1 MNAITITLHYH
12 RQSDATASKIKLML
26 VELLV
31 ENFAVADRVRV
42 RLHAGLNV
50 LSGETGSGK
59 SLIVDSLGLLFGGRA
74 SAEVIRSGA
83 DRARITGIFEAVHS
97 KELLALL
104 EAAGLEMEDGE
115 LLVEREILSSGKSR
129 AFVGS
134 RPVSAGLLKEL
145 QPFLGDIHGQ
155 HDQQRLFSPAE
166 QRAMVDEFSKNEAL
180 LDKVSALWSQLRSAE
195 TELRQLEEREQE
207 MLRQRDVWSFQ
218 KQEIEA
224 AHLKPGEDTAL
235 EQELRVLANIV
246 KLKEQA
252 GCAFEALQEGPES
265 AISTLGVAIKRL
277 AELRRI
283 DESLDSVL
291 DTIKSASVQMDDAA
305 RELGRYV
312 DRLEADPGR
321 LQVVESRLAEI
332 DKLRRKYGHTV
343 EDILAFFAQVSKD
356 LAIVERADERRD
368 ELAKLVAKLRAD
380 YQAVATELTTKR
392 RKAVDKL
399 ATKVIHELKD
409 LNMERSRF
417 VITVETAEWGA
428 SGMDDIRFLIST
440 NLGEEP
446 RPLEKVASGGELS
459 RLALALKVSLA
470 SKGGRTIVFDEV
482 DAGIGGSAAEQV
494 GKKLKALADKNQLL
508 CVTHLAQIAAF
519 GDHHYSVSKQETNGR
534 THSVV
539 EELEGEARV
548 KEVARMIGG
557 QRLTGEALRYA
568 GQLIEMGAA
577 LTTNSL

>member
-1 MNAITITLHYH
+1 
-12 RQSDATASKIKLML
+12 ML

-74 SAEVIRSGA
+74 SAEVVRSGA
-83 DRARITGIFEAVHS
+83 ERARIAGIFEAVRTA
-97 KELLALL
+97 ELVTLL
-104 EAAGLEMEDGE
+104 EGAGLEMEDGE

-134 RPVSAGLLKEL
+134 RAVSAGFLKEL

-155 HDQQRLFSPAE
+155 HDQQRLFSAVE
-166 QRAMVDEFSKNEAL
+166 QRAMLDEFAGNEAVL
-180 LDKVSALWSQLRSAE
+180 EKVGALWNSLRAAE
-195 TELRQLEEREQE
+195 GELRQLEEREQE

-224 AHLKPGEDTAL
+224 ADLKPGEDVSL
-235 EQELRVLANIV
+235 DQELRVLANVV

-252 GCAFEALQEGPES
+252 GGAFEALQEGRES
-265 AISTLGVAIKRL
+265 AMSVLKVAIKRIVD
-277 AELRRI
+277 LRRI
-283 DESLDSVL
+283 DESLDGVL
-291 DTIKSASVQMDDAA
+291 ETLRSAEVSIDDAT
-305 RELGRYV
+305 RELGRYLGK
-312 DRLEADPGR
+312 LEADPGR
-321 LQVVESRLAEI
+321 LQFVEGRIGEV

-343 EDILAFFAQVSKD
+343 EEILAFYDQVCAD
-356 LAIVERADERRD
+356 LSLVEGADERRD
-368 ELAKLVAKLRAD
+368 YLKKQVAKLRDEYQKAAAD
-380 YQAVATELTTKR
+380 LTAKR
-392 RKAVDKL
+392 KKAAGKL
-399 ATKVIHELKD
+399 DQKVEGELKD

-417 VITVETAEWGA
+417 VIAVQEAEWSVA
-428 SGMDDIRFLIST
+428 GMDDVRFLIST

-446 RPLEKVASGGELS
+446 KPLEKVASGGELS

-470 SKGGRTIVFDEV
+470 AKGGRTMVFDEV

-494 GKKLKALADKNQLL
+494 GKKLKMLAEKNQLL

-519 GDHHYSVSKQETNGR
+519 GDHHYSVSKKELKGR

-539 EELEGEARV
+539 EELDGEARV

-557 QRLTGEALRYA
+557 QRLTDEAVRYA
-568 GQLIEMGAA
+568 QQLIEMGTA
-577 LTTNSL
+577 

>member
-1 MNAITITLHYH
+1 
-12 RQSDATASKIKLML
+12 ML
-26 VELLV
+26 LELLV

-74 SAEVIRSGA
+74 SAEVVRSGA
-83 DRARITGIFEAVHS
+83 ERARIAGIFEAVRTP
-97 KELLALL
+97 ELVTLL
-104 EAAGLEMEDGE
+104 EGAGLEMEDGE

-134 RPVSAGLLKEL
+134 RAVSAGFLKEL

-155 HDQQRLFSPAE
+155 HDQQRLFSAVE
-166 QRAMVDEFSKNEAL
+166 QRAMLDEFAGNEAVL
-180 LDKVSALWSQLRSAE
+180 EKVGGLWNALRAAE
-195 TELRQLEEREQE
+195 GELRQLEEREQE

-224 AHLKPGEDTAL
+224 ADLKPGEDVSL
-235 EQELRVLANIV
+235 DQELRVLANVV

-252 GCAFEALQEGPES
+252 GGAFEALQEGPES
-265 AISTLGVAIKRL
+265 AISVLKVAIKRIV
-277 AELRRI
+277 ELRRI
-283 DESLDSVL
+283 DESLDGVL
-291 DTIKSASVQMDDAA
+291 DSLRSAEVSIDDATSDLS
-305 RELGRYV
+305 RYLGK
-312 DRLEADPGR
+312 LEADPGR
-321 LQVVESRLAEI
+321 LQFVETRIGEV

-343 EDILAFFAQVSKD
+343 EDILVFYDKVCAD
-356 LAIVERADERRD
+356 LSLVEGADERRD
-368 ELAKLVAKLRAD
+368 YLKKQVEKLRDEYQKAAAD
-380 YQAVATELTTKR
+380 LTAR
-392 RKAVDKL
+392 RKKAAGKL
-399 ATKVIHELKD
+399 DQKVESELKD

-417 VITVETAEWGA
+417 VIAVQEAEWSVAGT
-428 SGMDDIRFLIST
+428 DDVRFLIST

-446 RPLEKVASGGELS
+446 KPLEKVASGGELS

-470 SKGGRTIVFDEV
+470 AKGGRTMVFDEV

-494 GKKLKALADKNQLL
+494 GKKLKMLAGKNQLL

-519 GDHHYSVSKQETNGR
+519 GDHHYSVSKKELKGR

-539 EELEGEARV
+539 EELDGAARV

-557 QRLTGEALRYA
+557 QRLTDEAVRYA
-568 GQLIEMGAA
+568 EQLIEMGAA
-577 LTTNSL
+577 V

>member
-1 MNAITITLHYH
+1 
-12 RQSDATASKIKLML
+12 ML

-74 SAEVIRSGA
+74 SAEVVRSGA
-83 DRARITGIFEAVHS
+83 ERARIAGIFEAVRTH
-97 KELLALL
+97 ELTALL
-104 EAAGLEMEDGE
+104 EGAGLEMEDGE

-134 RPVSAGLLKEL
+134 RAVSAGFLKEL

-155 HDQQRLFSPAE
+155 HDQQRLFSAVE
-166 QRAMVDEFSKNEAL
+166 QRAMLDEFAGNEAAL
-180 LDKVSALWSQLRSAE
+180 EKVGGLWNALRASE
-195 TELRQLEEREQE
+195 GELRQLEEREQE

-224 AHLKPGEDTAL
+224 ADLKPGEDASL
-235 EQELRVLANIV
+235 DQELRVLANVV

-252 GCAFEALQEGPES
+252 GGAFEALQEGPES
-265 AISTLGVAIKRL
+265 AMSVLAMAIKRIV
-277 AELRRI
+277 ELRRI
-283 DESLDSVL
+283 DESLDGLL
-291 DTIKSASVQMDDAA
+291 DTLKSAEVSLDDAS
-305 RELGRYV
+305 RELGTYLS
-312 DRLEADPGR
+312 RLEADPGR
-321 LQVVESRLAEI
+321 LKFVEGRIGEV

-343 EDILAFFAQVSKD
+343 EDILAFYDKVSAD
-356 LAIVERADERRD
+356 LSLVEGADERRD
-368 ELAKLVAKLRAD
+368 YLKKQVEKLRDD
-380 YQAVATELTTKR
+380 YQKAAADLTAKR
-392 RKAVDKL
+392 KKAAGKL
-399 ATKVIHELKD
+399 DQRVESELKD

-417 VITVETAEWGA
+417 VIAVQAADWSVA
-428 SGMDDIRFLIST
+428 GMDEVRFLIST

-446 RPLEKVASGGELS
+446 KPLEKVASGGELS

-470 SKGGRTIVFDEV
+470 AKGGRTMVFDEV

-494 GKKLKALADKNQLL
+494 GKKLKMLAGKNQLL

-519 GDHHYSVSKQETNGR
+519 GDHHYSVSKKEIKGR

-539 EELEGEARV
+539 DELHGEARV

-557 QRLTGEALRYA
+557 QRLTDEAVRYA
-568 GQLIEMGAA
+568 EQLIAMGVSGA
-577 LTTNSL
+577 

>member
-1 MNAITITLHYH
+1 
-12 RQSDATASKIKLML
+12 ML
-26 VELLV
+26 LELLV

-74 SAEVIRSGA
+74 SAEVVRSGA
-83 DRARITGIFEAVHS
+83 ERARIAGIFEAVRTP
-97 KELLALL
+97 ELVTLL
-104 EAAGLEMEDGE
+104 EGAGLEMEDGE

-134 RPVSAGLLKEL
+134 RAVSAGFLKEL

-155 HDQQRLFSPAE
+155 HDQQRLFSAVE
-166 QRAMVDEFSKNEAL
+166 QRAMLDEFAGNEAVL
-180 LDKVSALWSQLRSAE
+180 EKVGGLWNALRAAE
-195 TELRQLEEREQE
+195 GELRQLEEREQE

-224 AHLKPGEDTAL
+224 ADLKPGEDVSL
-235 EQELRVLANIV
+235 DQELRVLANVV

-252 GCAFEALQEGPES
+252 GGAFEALQEGPES
-265 AISTLGVAIKRL
+265 AMSVLKVAIKRIV
-277 AELRRI
+277 ELRRI
-283 DESLDSVL
+283 DESLDGVL
-291 DTIKSASVQMDDAA
+291 DSLRSAEVSIDDATSDLS
-305 RELGRYV
+305 RYLGK
-312 DRLEADPGR
+312 LEADPGR
-321 LQVVESRLAEI
+321 LQFVETRIGEV

-343 EDILAFFAQVSKD
+343 EDILVFYDKVCAD
-356 LAIVERADERRD
+356 LSLVEGADERRD
-368 ELAKLVAKLRAD
+368 YLKKQVEKLRDD
-380 YQAVATELTTKR
+380 YQKAAADLTAR
-392 RKAVDKL
+392 RKKAAGKL
-399 ATKVIHELKD
+399 DQKVESELKD

-417 VITVETAEWGA
+417 VIAVQEAEWSVAGT
-428 SGMDDIRFLIST
+428 DDVRFLIST

-446 RPLEKVASGGELS
+446 KPLEKVASGGELS

-470 SKGGRTIVFDEV
+470 AKGGRTMVFDEV

-494 GKKLKALADKNQLL
+494 GKKLKMLAGKNQLL

-519 GDHHYSVSKQETNGR
+519 GDHHYSVSKKELKGR

-539 EELEGEARV
+539 EELDGAARV

-557 QRLTGEALRYA
+557 QRLTDEAVRYA
-568 GQLIEMGAA
+568 EQLIEMGAA
-577 LTTNSL
+577 V

>member
-1 MNAITITLHYH
+1 
-12 RQSDATASKIKLML
+12 ML

-42 RLHAGLNV
+42 RLYKGLNV

-74 SAEVIRSGA
+74 SAEVVRSGA
-83 DRARITGIFEAVHS
+83 DRARITGIFEAVRS
-97 KELLALL
+97 VELVGLL

-134 RPVSAGLLKEL
+134 RPVAAGFLKEL
-145 QPFLGDIHGQ
+145 QPHLGDIHGQ
-155 HDQQRLFSPAE
+155 HDQQRLFSPTE
-166 QRAMVDEFSKNEAL
+166 QRAMLDEFAGNEAL
-180 LDKVSALWSQLRSAE
+180 LQKVSGLWTAFRGAE
-195 TELRQLEEREQE
+195 TELRQLDEREQE
-207 MLRQRDVWSFQ
+207 LLRQRDVWGFQ

-224 AHLKPGEDTAL
+224 AGLKPNEDAAL
-235 EQELRVLANIV
+235 EQELRVLANVV
-246 KLKEQA
+246 KLKEHA
-252 GCAFEALQEGPES
+252 GGAFEVLQEGPES
-265 AISTLGVAIKRL
+265 AMSLVGVAVKRL
-277 AELRRI
+277 AELRKI
-283 DESLDSVL
+283 DESLAGVL
-291 DTIKSASVQMDDAA
+291 DLLKSATVSIDEAA

-312 DRLEADPGR
+312 DHLEADPRR
-321 LQVVESRLAEI
+321 LGVVENRLAEI

-343 EDILAFFAQVSKD
+343 DEILEFYKQVCANLS
-356 LAIVERADERRD
+356 LVEGADERRE
-368 ELAKLVAKLRAD
+368 ELKKLVGQLREQF
-380 YQAVATELTTKR
+380 QAVAAELTAKR
-392 RKAVDKL
+392 RKAADKL
-399 ATKVIHELKD
+399 AAKVVGELKD

-417 VITVETAEWGA
+417 VITIEAAEWGA
-428 SGMDDIRFLIST
+428 SGADDVRFLIST

-446 RPLEKVASGGELS
+446 KPLEKVASGGELS

-470 SKGGRTIVFDEV
+470 GKGGRTMVFDEV

-494 GKKLKALADKNQLL
+494 GKKLKMLAETNQLL

-519 GDHHYSVSKQETNGR
+519 GDHHYSVSKQESKGR

-539 EELEGEARV
+539 EELSGEARV

-557 QRLTGEALRYA
+557 QRLTGEAVKYA
-568 GQLIEMGAA
+568 EQLIEMGAGV
-577 LTTNSL
+577 

>member
-1 MNAITITLHYH
+1 
-12 RQSDATASKIKLML
+12 ML

-42 RLHAGLNV
+42 RLHEGLNV

-74 SAEVIRSGA
+74 SSEVVRSGA
-83 DRARITGIFEAVHS
+83 DRARIAGIFEAVRS

-104 EAAGLEMEDGE
+104 EGAGLELEDGE
-115 LLVEREILSSGKSR
+115 LLVEREILASGKSR

-134 RPVSAGLLKEL
+134 RPVAAGFLKEL
-145 QPFLGDIHGQ
+145 QPHLGDIHGQ
-155 HDQQRLFSPAE
+155 HDQQRLFSPTE
-166 QRAMVDEFSKNEAL
+166 QRAMLDEFAGNEA
-180 LDKVSALWSQLRSAE
+180 ALETVSQLWTRLRAAE

-207 MLRQRDVWSFQ
+207 ILRQRDVWTFQ
-218 KQEIEA
+218 KQEIESA
-224 AHLKPGEDTAL
+224 NLKPGEDTEL
-235 EQELRVLANIV
+235 DQELRVLANVV

-252 GCAFEALQEGPES
+252 GTAFEALQEGPES
-265 AISTLGVAIKRL
+265 SMSLLGVSIKRL
-277 AELRRI
+277 TELRRI
-283 DESLDSVL
+283 DESLDPIL
-291 DTIKSASVQMDDAA
+291 DSLKTASVAMDDAS
-305 RELGRYV
+305 RELSRYL
-312 DRLEADPGR
+312 DKLEADPGR
-321 LQVVESRLAEI
+321 LQVVETRIAEI

-343 EDILAFFAQVSKD
+343 ADILAFFEQVSDD
-356 LAIVERADERRD
+356 LALVEGADVRRD
-368 ELAKLVAKLRAD
+368 ELKKLTTQYREQYRTAA
-380 YQAVATELTTKR
+380 AELTAKR
-392 RKAVDKL
+392 RKAADRL
-399 ATKVIHELKD
+399 AAKVVSELKD

-417 VITVETAEWGA
+417 VITLDAAEWGPTGA
-428 SGMDDIRFLIST
+428 DDIRFLIST

-470 SKGGRTIVFDEV
+470 AQGGRTMVFDEV

-494 GKKLKALADKNQLL
+494 GKKLKMLAETNQLL

-519 GDHHYSVSKQETNGR
+519 GDHHYSVSKQESKGR

-539 EELEGEARV
+539 VELEGEARV

-557 QRLTGEALRYA
+557 QRLTDEAVRYA
-568 GQLIEMGAA
+568 EQLIEMGAA
-577 LTTNSL
+577 V

>member
-1 MNAITITLHYH
+1 
-12 RQSDATASKIKLML
+12 ML
-26 VELLV
+26 LELLV

-74 SAEVIRSGA
+74 SAEVVRSGA
-83 DRARITGIFEAVHS
+83 ERARIAGIFEAVRTP
-97 KELLALL
+97 ELVTLL
-104 EAAGLEMEDGE
+104 EGAGLEMEDGE

-134 RPVSAGLLKEL
+134 RAVSAGFLKEL
-145 QPFLGDIHGQ
+145 QPYLGDIHGQ
-155 HDQQRLFSPAE
+155 HDQQRLFSAVE
-166 QRAMVDEFSKNEAL
+166 QRAMLDEFAGNEAVL
-180 LDKVSALWSQLRSAE
+180 EKVGGLWNALRAAE
-195 TELRQLEEREQE
+195 GELRQLEEREQE

-224 AHLKPGEDTAL
+224 ADLKPGEDVSL
-235 EQELRVLANIV
+235 DQELRVLANVV

-252 GCAFEALQEGPES
+252 GGAFEALQEGPES
-265 AISTLGVAIKRL
+265 AMSVLKVAIKRIV
-277 AELRRI
+277 ELRRI
-283 DESLDSVL
+283 DESLDGVL
-291 DTIKSASVQMDDAA
+291 DSLRSAEVSIDDATSDLS
-305 RELGRYV
+305 RYLGK
-312 DRLEADPGR
+312 LEADPGR
-321 LQVVESRLAEI
+321 LQFVETRIGEV

-343 EDILAFFAQVSKD
+343 EDILVFYDKVCAD
-356 LAIVERADERRD
+356 LSLVEGADERRD
-368 ELAKLVAKLRAD
+368 YLKKQVEKLRDEYQKAAAD
-380 YQAVATELTTKR
+380 LTAR
-392 RKAVDKL
+392 RKKAAGKL
-399 ATKVIHELKD
+399 DQKVESELKD

-417 VITVETAEWGA
+417 VIAVQEAEWSVAGT
-428 SGMDDIRFLIST
+428 DDVRFLIST

-446 RPLEKVASGGELS
+446 KPLEKVASGGELS

-470 SKGGRTIVFDEV
+470 AKGGRTMVFDEV

-494 GKKLKALADKNQLL
+494 GKKLKMLAGKNQLL

-519 GDHHYSVSKQETNGR
+519 GDHHYSVSKKELKGR

-539 EELEGEARV
+539 EELDGAARV

-557 QRLTGEALRYA
+557 QRLTDEAVRYA
-568 GQLIEMGAA
+568 EQLIEMGAA
-577 LTTNSL
+577 V

>member
-1 MNAITITLHYH
+1 
-12 RQSDATASKIKLML
+12 ML

-74 SAEVIRSGA
+74 SAEVVRSGA
-83 DRARITGIFEAVHS
+83 ERARIAGIFEAVRTT
-97 KELLALL
+97 ELVTLL
-104 EAAGLEMEDGE
+104 EGAGLEMEDGE

-134 RPVSAGLLKEL
+134 RAVSAGFLKEL

-155 HDQQRLFSPAE
+155 HDQQRLFSAVE
-166 QRAMVDEFSKNEAL
+166 QRAMLDEFAGNEAVL
-180 LDKVSALWSQLRSAE
+180 EKVGTLWNSLRAAE
-195 TELRQLEEREQE
+195 GELRQLEEREQE

-224 AHLKPGEDTAL
+224 ADLKPGEDVSL
-235 EQELRVLANIV
+235 DQELRVLANVV

-252 GCAFEALQEGPES
+252 GGAFEALQEGPES
-265 AISTLGVAIKRL
+265 AMSVLKVAIKRIM
-277 AELRRI
+277 ELRRI
-283 DESLDSVL
+283 DESLDGVL
-291 DTIKSASVQMDDAA
+291 ETLRSAEVSIDDAT
-305 RELGRYV
+305 RELSRYLGK
-312 DRLEADPGR
+312 LEADPGR
-321 LQVVESRLAEI
+321 LQFVEGRIGEV

-343 EDILAFFAQVSKD
+343 EEILAFYDQVCAD
-356 LAIVERADERRD
+356 LSLVEGADERRD
-368 ELAKLVAKLRAD
+368 YLKKQVAKLRDEYQKAAAD
-380 YQAVATELTTKR
+380 LTAKR
-392 RKAVDKL
+392 KKAAGKL
-399 ATKVIHELKD
+399 DQKVEGELKD

-417 VITVETAEWGA
+417 VISVQEAEWSVA
-428 SGMDDIRFLIST
+428 GMDDVRFLIST

-446 RPLEKVASGGELS
+446 KPLEKVASGGELS

-470 SKGGRTIVFDEV
+470 AKGGRTMVFDEV

-494 GKKLKALADKNQLL
+494 GKKLKMLAEKNQLL

-519 GDHHYSVSKQETNGR
+519 GDHHYSVSKKELKGR

-539 EELEGEARV
+539 EELDGEARV

-557 QRLTGEALRYA
+557 QRLTDEAVRYA
-568 GQLIEMGAA
+568 EQLIEMGSAI
-577 LTTNSL
+577 

>member
-1 MNAITITLHYH
+1 
-12 RQSDATASKIKLML
+12 ML
-26 VELLV
+26 LELLV

-74 SAEVIRSGA
+74 SAEVVRSGA
-83 DRARITGIFEAVHS
+83 ERARIAGIFEAVRTP
-97 KELLALL
+97 ELVTLL
-104 EAAGLEMEDGE
+104 EGAGLEMEDGE

-134 RPVSAGLLKEL
+134 RAVSAGFLKEL

-155 HDQQRLFSPAE
+155 HDQQRLFSAVE
-166 QRAMVDEFSKNEAL
+166 QRAMLDEFAGNEAVL
-180 LDKVSALWSQLRSAE
+180 EKVGGLWNALRAAE
-195 TELRQLEEREQE
+195 GELRQLEEREQE

-224 AHLKPGEDTAL
+224 ADLKPGEDVSL
-235 EQELRVLANIV
+235 DQELRVLANVV

-252 GCAFEALQEGPES
+252 GGAFEALQEGPES
-265 AISTLGVAIKRL
+265 AMSVLKVAIKRIV
-277 AELRRI
+277 ELRRI
-283 DESLDSVL
+283 DESLDGVL
-291 DTIKSASVQMDDAA
+291 DSLRSAEVSIDDATSDLS
-305 RELGRYV
+305 RYLGK
-312 DRLEADPGR
+312 LEADPGR
-321 LQVVESRLAEI
+321 LQFVETRIGEV

-343 EDILAFFAQVSKD
+343 EDILVFYDKVCAD
-356 LAIVERADERRD
+356 LSLVEGADERRD
-368 ELAKLVAKLRAD
+368 YLKKQVEKLRDEYQKAAAD
-380 YQAVATELTTKR
+380 LTAR
-392 RKAVDKL
+392 RKKAAGKL
-399 ATKVIHELKD
+399 DQKVESELKD

-417 VITVETAEWGA
+417 VIAVQEAEWSVAGT
-428 SGMDDIRFLIST
+428 DDVRFLIST

-446 RPLEKVASGGELS
+446 KPLEKVASGGELS

-470 SKGGRTIVFDEV
+470 AKGGRTMVFDEV

-494 GKKLKALADKNQLL
+494 GKKLKMLAGKNQLL

-519 GDHHYSVSKQETNGR
+519 GDHHYSVSKKELKGR

-539 EELEGEARV
+539 EELDGAARV

-557 QRLTGEALRYA
+557 QRLTDEAVRYA
-568 GQLIEMGAA
+568 EQLIEMGAA
-577 LTTNSL
+577 V